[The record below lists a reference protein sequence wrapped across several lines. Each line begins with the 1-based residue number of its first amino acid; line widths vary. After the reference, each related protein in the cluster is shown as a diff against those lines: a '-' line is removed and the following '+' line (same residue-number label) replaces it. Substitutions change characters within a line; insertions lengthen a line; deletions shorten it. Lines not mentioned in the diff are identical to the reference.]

1 MHINRDV
8 WTYAVERE
16 ALRRRRVQHPAHA
29 EHPGRWSPFTS
40 FAATPRP

>member
-1 MHINRDV
+1 MHTTRDV

-16 ALRRRRVQHPAHA
+16 ARRRGRAQL
-29 EHPGRWSPFTS
+29 PGPRRTPRQMGTFHF

>member
-16 ALRRRRVQHPAHA
+16 ALRRRRAQL
-29 EHPGRWSPFTS
+29 PGPRRTPRQMVTFHF